1 MVAEILEIRTIF
13 EINLLGHDKM
23 TLFCEHTLKLHTPCI
38 LFALNI
44 FMQAL
49 FFGIKCSS
57 ARKFKVL
64 QN

>member
-1 MVAEILEIRTIF
+1 MVAEIFEIRTIF
-13 EINLLGHDKM
+13 EMILLGHVKM

-49 FFGIKCSS
+49 FFWNKMFIR
-57 ARKFKVL
+57 A
-64 QN
+64 